1 LETRWVSGGERFEK
15 SAERYDDLLV
25 DDLARTLV
33 EYGFDAFEYRRA
45 LTGARSSFVQKWGE
59 SSANCIFGVRL
70 FDLAIADAAAWSEP
84 LRLSRQT
91 ITSNALEEELRR
103 EGSERAVADETIR
116 SAPRDLALKLAHF
129 ESYFALDDDWFRFTF
144 EPRQSSPTAKGSARV
159 ERYLGVS
166 VEARSVDEVP
176 SEAHD
181 LRPMTSD
188 PAPISR
194 LPLER
199 VPSPDFLGRN
209 RELRLIRHGIRSW
222 REPPI
227 IAINGAPGVG
237 KTDLALAAALDLR
250 YRYNEILYVAI
261 PEASSESG
269 AQRQSGHTTA
279 VVTEVINRLLSA
291 FDNASSPLGPVNVD
305 SFRGIYTSLLQ
316 GRHVLVVCDNAPSAA
331 LADLF
336 RPPVGCAMVVT
347 SRAAIGLRGL
357 AAEIELQPLDPVS
370 GASLLARL
378 VPDRF
383 GSHWTLPKDTQ
394 SADGD
399 RDVVTDAAIAL
410 ALASFCEGIPLALET
425 VATHIRIRPDLDIGS
440 FLEELINARRTLNLS
455 PEAADT
461 IAPPVRA
468 TFELSFR
475 ALRDEMKQAFARA
488 ALFPGSFDGEAGA
501 AVLGDPDLVRELARH
516 RLIRFDGS
524 PPRYSMLILLRS
536 FALEKLGAARPLLE
550 ETLRRFAQYFAS
562 YATRLSVVLESPTP
576 DAFVES
582 LHAFDREAV
591 NLNETMH
598 LLSHRVKGGTE
609 WAGLALKFA
618 PLLNHPRIVNGY
630 SNFGW
635 AQTVVTAAECECDDA
650 LLREGLL
657 HLGIALSHNPGGL
670 PASVEVQTSA
680 IAALSRC
687 REAARE
693 AGDREL
699 ERQAL
704 DELIWSARCSSRHA
718 DVLRYI
724 SEKVDLEP
732 RPFTRLETLLDILL
746 AAELVFTQNSPI
758 PPLGLPDFEFGP
770 RQQSGLYASLVLFDV
785 LRAFPGQR
793 RMLDFELR
801 TLKAL
806 TAGLTLDRYLAG
818 IVDTRAYSEIGP
830 LRYLKRRLAGASGRL
845 PQFPINCIAALP
857 GLTNKQRADWLDEGF
872 EVAISFGWN
881 LAAAHMKCVRG
892 RMALNDGEIEVAK
905 AAIKHAL
912 KLARTE
918 THADE
923 VINAARLME
932 REIKTKKPGRTQPAK
947 ARTPR
952 R

>member
-144 EPRQSSPTAKGSARV
+144 EPRQSSPTTKGSARV

-188 PAPISR
+188 SAPISR

-199 VPSPDFLGRN
+199 VPSPDFLGRD

-237 KTDLALAAALDLR
+237 KTDLALATALDLR

-269 AQRQSGHTTA
+269 AQRQSSHTTA
-279 VVTEVINRLLSA
+279 VFTEVINRLLSA

-316 GRHVLVVCDNAPSAA
+316 GRRVLVVCDNAPSAA

-336 RPPVGCAMVVT
+336 RPPAGCAMVVT
-347 SRAAIGLRGL
+347 SRAAIGLHGP

-378 VPDRF
+378 MPNRF
-383 GSHWTLPKDTQ
+383 RSLRTLPVGTQ
-394 SADGD
+394 SDEGEIDA
-399 RDVVTDAAIAL
+399 VTDATIAL

-425 VATHIRIRPDLDIGS
+425 VATHIRLRPDLDLEV
-440 FLEELINARRTLNLS
+440 FLEELIDARKTLDLS
-455 PEAADT
+455 PESPDS

-468 TFELSFR
+468 TFELTFR
-475 ALRDEMKQAFARA
+475 ALLDELKQAFMRA
-488 ALFPGSFDGEAGA
+488 AIFPGSFDIDAGT
-501 AVLGDPDLVRELARH
+501 AVLGDPGLVRELARH
-516 RLIRFDGS
+516 RLIRFDDNS
-524 PPRYSMLILLRS
+524 LRYSMLVLVRA
-536 FALEKLGAARPLLE
+536 FALEKLRAKPVDLE
-550 ETLRRFAQYFAS
+550 ETLRRFAQYFANF
-562 YATRLSVVLESPTP
+562 ATKLSAELASPTLEV
-576 DAFVES
+576 FVDS
-582 LHAFDREAV
+582 LRAFDREAT
-591 NLNETMH
+591 NLEEAMH
-598 LLSHRVKGGTE
+598 LLSHRVEAGSE
-609 WAGLALKFA
+609 WASLALKFA

-630 SNFGW
+630 SFAAW
-635 AQTVVTAAECECDDA
+635 AQTVVAAAESERDDVC
-650 LLREGLL
+650 LREGLL
-657 HLGIALSHNPGGL
+657 HLGIALSHRPGGL
-670 PASVEVQTSA
+670 PESA
-680 IAALSRC
+680 QLHEGALVVLSRC
-687 REAARE
+687 REMASD

-699 ERQAL
+699 ERRAL
-704 DELIWSARCSSRHA
+704 DELIWCARCSGHHA
-718 DVLRYI
+718 DALRYI
-724 SEKVDLEP
+724 TEKVDLEP
-732 RPFTRLETLLDILL
+732 RPFTRLETLFDIVL
-746 AAELVFTQNSPI
+746 AVDLVLTENSPI
-758 PPLGLPDFEFGP
+758 PPQGFPEFEFGP
-770 RQQSGLYASLVLFDV
+770 RQWSGSYAALVLYDA

-801 TLKAL
+801 ALK
-806 TAGLTLDRYLAG
+806 TAAPALTLDRYLME
-818 IVDTRAYSEIGP
+818 IVRTREYSKIGP
-830 LRYLKRRLAGASGRL
+830 LRYLQRRLAGLSGRL
-845 PQFPINCIAALP
+845 PQFPINCVPFLP
-857 GLTNKQRADWLDEGF
+857 GLTRKQAGEWLDEGF
-872 EVAISFGWN
+872 EMATSFGWN
-881 LAAAHMKCVRG
+881 LAAAHMKCVRA
-892 RMALNDGEIEVAK
+892 RIALEDGDIEVAK
-905 AAIKHAL
+905 TAIKL
-912 KLARTE
+912 VRKLARTE
-918 THADE
+918 AHADE
-923 VINAARLME
+923 VLNAARLLE
-932 REIKTKKPGRTQPAK
+932 REIRGKTQKRSRSAK
-947 ARTPR
+947 ARKAR
-952 R
+952 S